1 MSSVPSPTPLSF
13 CASREEPRRLA
24 VRPYTISVLGSLY
37 SVSPPEYHDKSRS
50 PPSPKG
56 ASGPSFGPA
65 IKPSSDVEC
74 PVRTLPMFVL
84 LSRPSPAQGLMP
96 LPILFSLPQRLSLIA
111 ELPRRALPK
120 LFRKGVQTSL
130 RAWICAVYRE
140 RNGSKSTVSMIR
152 TLRYKRFRDF
162 RTVFCRQPAK

>member
-84 LSRPSPAQGLMP
+84 LSRPSSAQGLMP

-111 ELPRRALPK
+111 ELPRRAVPK
-120 LFRKGVQTSL
+120 LSEKGFKQRSERGFARYTEDEMDRKVPFR
-130 RAWICAVYRE
+130 W
-140 RNGSKSTVSMIR
+140 TVSYV
-152 TLRYKRFRDF
+152 TSASETF
-162 RTVFCRQPAK
+162 RTVFCRWPN